1 MNISVRRRSGSNG
14 RPPTFTQRYPVS
26 RNLAAL
32 FAVFA
37 PLSIVTVGG
46 GQGIIAEVQ
55 RQVVD
60 VHHWMT
66 HAQFLSDFAIA
77 RLAPGPASL
86 LATLIGWQ
94 VGGLGGALVATL
106 ALFGPTAFL
115 MVGVVHVWNRHEGA
129 RWLNALQAGL
139 RPVAAGL
146 ILAAVHVLMKELDG
160 GWVAWLT
167 AAGATVL
174 VMKTRI
180 NVIVL
185 IAGGA
190 ALFVAVHYAGLL

>member
-1 MNISVRRRSGSNG
+1 
-14 RPPTFTQRYPVS
+14 VS
-26 RNLAAL
+26 RTLITL
-32 FAVFA
+32 FSVFA

-46 GQGIIAEVQ
+46 GQGIIAELQ

-66 HAQFLSDFAIA
+66 HAQFVSDFAIA
-77 RLAPGPASL
+77 RLAPGPGSL
-86 LATLIGWQ
+86 LATLIGYQ
-94 VGGLGGALVATL
+94 VAGTAGAFVATI

-115 MVGVVHVWNRHEGA
+115 MYAVVHVWNRHEGA

-146 ILAAVHVLMKELDG
+146 ILAAVYVLMKELEG
-160 GWVAWLT
+160 GWIAWLT
-167 AAGATVL
+167 AAIATLL

-180 NVIVL
+180 NALVL

-190 ALFVAVHYAGLL
+190 VVFVLVHFAGLL

>member
-1 MNISVRRRSGSNG
+1 
-14 RPPTFTQRYPVS
+14 VS
-26 RNLAAL
+26 RTLITL
-32 FAVFA
+32 FSVFA

-77 RLAPGPASL
+77 RLAPGPGSL
-86 LATLIGWQ
+86 LATLIGYQ
-94 VGGLGGALVATL
+94 VGGVPGALVATL

-115 MVGVVHVWNRHEGA
+115 MYAVVLIWNRHEGA

-146 ILAAVHVLMKELDG
+146 ILAAVYVLVKELEG
-160 GWVAWLT
+160 GWIAWLT
-167 AAGATVL
+167 AAIATVL

-180 NVIVL
+180 NALVL

-190 ALFVAVHYAGLL
+190 VVFVLVHLAGLL

>member
-1 MNISVRRRSGSNG
+1 
-14 RPPTFTQRYPVS
+14 VS
-26 RNLAAL
+26 RTLITL
-32 FAVFA
+32 FSVFA

-46 GQGIIAEVQ
+46 GQGIIAELQ

-66 HAQFLSDFAIA
+66 HAQFVSDFAIA
-77 RLAPGPASL
+77 RLAPGPGSL
-86 LATLIGWQ
+86 LATLIGYQ
-94 VGGLGGALVATL
+94 VGGLPGALVATL

-115 MVGVVHVWNRHEGA
+115 MYGVVHVWNRHEGA

-146 ILAAVHVLMKELDG
+146 ILAAVYVLMKELDG
-160 GWVAWLT
+160 GWIAWLT
-167 AAGATVL
+167 AAIATAL

-180 NVIVL
+180 NALVL

-190 ALFVAVHYAGLL
+190 VVFVLVHFAGLL